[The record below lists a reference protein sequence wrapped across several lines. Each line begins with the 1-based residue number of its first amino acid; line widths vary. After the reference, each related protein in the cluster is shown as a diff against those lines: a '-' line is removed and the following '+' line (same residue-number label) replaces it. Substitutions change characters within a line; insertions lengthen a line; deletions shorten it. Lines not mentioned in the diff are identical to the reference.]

1 MRHEDVWERELYDKI
16 GQVFFIIVAF
26 AIVCGFI
33 ALHVFIIVALAAID
47 SDTVFAACGGDGLAV
62 WVTLA
67 VELPVWWLICVVFC
81 AMYHTMHTKNDQKH
95 CAYCTM
101 VICCVFSAII
111 VIIKS
116 ICETSMYRPSCMEAL
131 RANSAGMDRA
141 LLLDLFVVLSW
152 SHVFVLIIGISIC
165 LILSCCDGK

>member
-1 MRHEDVWERELYDKI
+1 MHHEDVWEKGWDDKI
-16 GQVFFIIVAF
+16 GQVFFVIVAL

-81 AMYHTMHTKNDQKH
+81 AMYHTMRTENDQKL

-101 VICCVFSAII
+101 LICCVFSAII

-116 ICETSMYRPSCMEAL
+116 ICETSMYRPSCMETL

-141 LLLDLFVVLSW
+141 LLLDLFVVFFW
-152 SHVFVLIIGISIC
+152 AHVIVLIIGVVIFFV
-165 LILSCCDGK
+165 LNCCDGE

>member
-1 MRHEDVWERELYDKI
+1 MHHEDVWEKGWDDKI
-16 GQVFFIIVAF
+16 GQVFFIIVAL

-47 SDTVFAACGGDGLAV
+47 SDTVFAACGGDGLTV

-67 VELPVWWLICVVFC
+67 IELPVWWLICVVFC
-81 AMYHTMHTKNDQKH
+81 AMYHNMPTENDQKQ

-101 VICCVFSAII
+101 VVCWVFSAIV

-116 ICETSMYRPSCMEAL
+116 ICATSMHRPACMDVL

-152 SHVFVLIIGISIC
+152 AHVGVLIIGGVIC
-165 LILSCCDGK
+165 LILSCCNGK